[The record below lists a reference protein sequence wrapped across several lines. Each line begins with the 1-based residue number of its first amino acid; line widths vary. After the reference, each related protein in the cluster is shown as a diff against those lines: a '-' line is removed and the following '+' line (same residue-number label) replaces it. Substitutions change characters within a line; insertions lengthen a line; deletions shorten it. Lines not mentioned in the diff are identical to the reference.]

1 MIRPIMNP
9 KIFSSAAS
17 KALALVV
24 TLNASAWAMG
34 GHANPDPN
42 APQPPAW
49 IQWAPMVVLFGIFYF
64 LMIRPQAKQRKER
77 ENLLNNLKKGDKI
90 VTQSG
95 FIATINNVGPRFL
108 EVKLAD
114 EVRVT
119 MLKSGV
125 TDVLPSKDE
134 AELPTVASTK

>member
-1 MIRPIMNP
+1 MIRPIMNL
-9 KIFSSAAS
+9 KKLSSAAAF
-17 KALALVV
+17 ALTLIA
-24 TLNASAWAMG
+24 TLNASAWSMASR
-34 GHANPDPN
+34 ATDPN

-95 FIATINNVGPRFL
+95 FIATINSVGPRFL

-125 TDVLPSKDE
+125 TEVLPSKDE
-134 AELPTVASTK
+134 VELTTLAAAR